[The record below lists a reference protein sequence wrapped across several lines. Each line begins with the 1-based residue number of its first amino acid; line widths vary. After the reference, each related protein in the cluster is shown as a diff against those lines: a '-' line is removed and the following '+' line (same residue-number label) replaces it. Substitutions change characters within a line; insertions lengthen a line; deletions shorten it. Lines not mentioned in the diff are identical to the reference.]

1 MISIL
6 SKARD
11 GHLSIRM
18 NPKNSDYQYFTE
30 SRAISPYKFKISREG
45 KVYAIPN
52 RYISYFSKDIQNA
65 IINNKNIEVSKIN
78 FDNKVLEPLDYILGF
93 NNGYKMEKSEQ
104 TQFIRNQIIIE
115 DFNFFRFPLSG
126 SLLKNIEIVYS
137 DETNIKFDY
146 LVLRPKIISSSLF
159 QEFKSYMLY
168 NDNEEK
174 KLNTNLY
181 ELSKEFLIKNNLILV
196 ANNIIWD
203 KFTINGEFK
212 CKVDKINE
220 INVIYQNSF

>member
-1 MISIL
+1 MYKNMISIL
-6 SKARD
+6 SQARD

-18 NPKNSDYQYFTE
+18 NPKNPDYQYFTE

-45 KVYAIPN
+45 KVYAIPS

-78 FDNKVLEPLDYILGF
+78 FDNKALEPLDYILGF

-137 DETNIKFDY
+137 YETNIKFDY

-174 KLNTNLY
+174 KTQY
-181 ELSKEFLIKNNLILV
+181 EFI
-196 ANNIIWD
+196 
-203 KFTINGEFK
+203 
-212 CKVDKINE
+212 
-220 INVIYQNSF
+220 